1 MEIAKVKNMK
11 TKPFIFILLILL
23 SISSVSLAQNKRA
36 ARETVWELLEEN
48 NPDGYYF
55 MTSLYELPS
64 DFKFGNLE
72 VMLSEETDF
81 MEYVDH
87 YKIPEI
93 LDDMAT
99 AVHEACHGYESRKPY
114 AIIEAQDIP
123 FDFEDS
129 YSVYFVSRD
138 EEYMVRQSATFP
150 SREMMKDIP
159 EKYKTFRF
167 DTYINT
173 RSEYL
178 GTQQKGIFG
187 LMDEFTAYY
196 NGFKTIVLNF
206 PEYQRYAERNAIN
219 YLHYLEHAASHKAA
233 YYEFTYFILHY
244 LSHASI
250 HYPDM
255 YHSFLNNKDLKLAY
269 QSISHAYKE
278 IIDTY
283 EDNIQEIRKDVEAR
297 GEYFSYD
304 EESIWIG
311 NTGIGTFSEDE
322 MVLKEAIGSIK
333 YWKIVE
339 ALYSL

>member
-1 MEIAKVKNMK
+1 MTLK
-11 TKPFIFILLILL
+11 TRSVIFILLILL
-23 SISSVSLAQNKRA
+23 STSSVSLAQNKKA
-36 ARETVWELLEEN
+36 ARDLVWELLAKN
-48 NPDGYYF
+48 NPDAHYF

-87 YKIPEI
+87 YKMPEI

-114 AIIEAQDIP
+114 AIIEAKDIP
-123 FDFEDS
+123 FDFEES

-138 EEYMVRQSATFP
+138 EEYMVRQSSTFP
-150 SREMMKDIP
+150 SREMLGDIP

-173 RSEYL
+173 RTEYL

-206 PEYQRYAERNAIN
+206 PEYQRYAQKNAIN
-219 YLHYLEHAASHKAA
+219 YLHYIEHAASHKAA

-250 HYPDM
+250 NYPDM
-255 YHSFLNNKDLKLAY
+255 YHSFLNNEELKLAY
-269 QSISHAYKE
+269 RSISQAYKE
-278 IIDTY
+278 MIDTY
-283 EDNIQEIRKDVEAR
+283 EDKIQEIRKDVETR

-304 EESIWIG
+304 DETIWIG

-322 MVLKEAIGSIK
+322 TVLKEAIGSLK
-333 YWKIVE
+333 YRKIVE
-339 ALYSL
+339 EF